1 MYTKHSKMRQILG
14 TGPRPEKPAEPVLIA
29 AQTGITIKFAGL
41 QPMFLADFRAVLKQ
55 SEPILT

>member
-41 QPMFLADFRAVLKQ
+41 QPMFGNGEGEVQ
-55 SEPILT
+55 